1 MKIRVHNSSIET
13 SCEQPPVNEQEKVTR
28 RRGNKNL
35 KEIGGKNKENLR
47 LNVEKDD
54 KMKKKDQVRVQAR
67 VQTREKYADKD
78 PLADYEADI
87 LRYIK
92 QRQEE

>member
-13 SCEQPPVNEQEKVTR
+13 SCEQPPVSEQEKVTR

-54 KMKKKDQVRVQAR
+54 KMKKKDQVRVQTR